1 MASRRAQAACRRRG
15 YHHSTRTA
23 TIIQQGT
30 GGTSGDAGGKAQK
43 AVQAQKA
50 RKA

>member
-15 YHHSTRTA
+15 YRAATRNA
-23 TIIQQGT
+23 AVIQQGT
-30 GGTSGDAGGKAQK
+30 GGTAGDAGGKPQK

-50 RKA
+50 RRG

>member
-15 YHHSTRTA
+15 YRARTRNA
-23 TIIQQGT
+23 AVIEQGS
-30 GGTSGDAGGKAQK
+30 GGSSGDGSGKAQK
-43 AVQAQKA
+43 AVRATKA

>member
-1 MASRRAQAACRRRG
+1 MASRRTQAACRRRG
-15 YHHSTRTA
+15 YRAATRNA
-23 TIIQQGT
+23 AVIQQGS
-30 GGTSGDAGGKAQK
+30 GGSAGDVGGKPQK